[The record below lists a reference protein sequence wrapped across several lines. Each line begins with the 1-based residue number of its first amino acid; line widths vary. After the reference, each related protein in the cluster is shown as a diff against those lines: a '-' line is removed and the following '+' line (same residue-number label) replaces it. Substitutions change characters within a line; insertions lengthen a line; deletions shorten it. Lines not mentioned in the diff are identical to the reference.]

1 METKKNVK
9 VIQEEQGFVLPK
21 SNQFK
26 ETFQRLCENKAALAG
41 MVFLILLISVS
52 ICADF
57 LFNYQETCV
66 QQNIMERLQWPS
78 WEHPFGTDEFG
89 RDLLARVVHGSRIS
103 LSIGFTAVAFGLLVG
118 GFLGTIAGYFGG
130 WIDNIIMRACDV
142 FLAVPMMLMAIVI
155 VAALGASIINLVIS
169 LAIAS
174 VPTFA
179 RLVRSAVLTV
189 RDMEY
194 IEAAKAIGG
203 KSGRTLSR
211 PFLPDTSSSQEA
223 RNIRLYACSLPVSRE
238 KAAYN
243 ETTLAPA
250 SLLPRPYNFSS
261 SLSSGW
267 KGSFVQPEAG
277 LTVSICEFSNR
288 VGLFRSKP
296 GETIHR
302 LFPLRCT
309 VCPAACQLCCR
320 KSATAAS
327 SRLKEGRLIIPFK
340 VSIAS

>member
-194 IEAAKAIGG
+194 IEAAKAIGV
-203 KSGRTLSR
+203 KTPRTIVHYI
-211 PFLPDTSSSQEA
+211 LPNCLGPIIVQ
-223 RNIRLYACSLPVSRE
+223 
-238 KAAYN
+238 
-243 ETTLAPA
+243 TTLRIAATISNTAALSFLGLGVKAPQPEWGA
-250 SLLPRPYNFSS
+250 L
-261 SLSSGW
+261 LSSGREFIRDS
-267 KGSFVQPEAG
+267 GYLAFIPG
-277 LTVSICEFSNR
+277 LCIM
-288 VGLFRSKP
+288 L
-296 GETIHR
+296 TI
-302 LFPLRCT
+302 LALN
-309 VCPAACQLCCR
+309 L
-320 KSATAAS
+320 
-327 SRLKEGRLIIPFK
+327 L
-340 VSIAS
+340 

>member
-174 VPTFA
+174 VPTFV

-194 IEAAKAIGG
+194 IEAAKAIGV
-203 KSGRTLSR
+203 KTPRTIVHYI
-211 PFLPDTSSSQEA
+211 LPNCLGPIIVQ
-223 RNIRLYACSLPVSRE
+223 
-238 KAAYN
+238 
-243 ETTLAPA
+243 TTLRIAATISNTAALSFLGLGVKAPQPEWGA
-250 SLLPRPYNFSS
+250 L
-261 SLSSGW
+261 LSSGREFIRDS
-267 KGSFVQPEAG
+267 GYLAFIPG
-277 LTVSICEFSNR
+277 LCIMLTILALNLLGD
-288 VGLFRSKP
+288 GLRDALDP
-296 GETIHR
+296 
-302 LFPLRCT
+302 
-309 VCPAACQLCCR
+309 
-320 KSATAAS
+320 
-327 SRLKEGRLIIPFK
+327 RLK
-340 VSIAS
+340 